1 MKNGMDLGFFVIS
14 CRNRNKEHNKIRPD
28 GLKANNHVQDT
39 RNPFG
44 EQLLVFLVSHLFRV
58 TCEDPPPFF
67 FLVHPCFSRIFMSI
81 FGQYRPCC
89 ATYGEKNFQ
98 FLTFSIQYAAVKMV
112 EGFEILP

>member
-58 TCEDPPPFF
+58 TCETPPPFF
-67 FLVHPCFSRIFMSI
+67 FFWFIPALVEFS
-81 FGQYRPCC
+81 C
-89 ATYGEKNFQ
+89 Q
-98 FLTFSIQYAAVKMV
+98 FLASTGPVVQLMGSKTFSS
-112 EGFEILP
+112 